1 MDRAEISRI
10 SRLGNGNRLNLR
22 HLAAS
27 RPKRGS
33 GPVRRLIFHDAAQ
46 YRPTS
51 SPPRWSPWRGAGTPG
66 LTFWRVP
73 LQQRVSTAVAP
84 LFPAVWRPDPF
95 SFPLLRLPPRL
106 LPVAFTGQCLLD
118 TEFLAR
124 LQVEGVPFD
133 FTDDVLLDDLPL
145 EAAEG
150 VLDRLAVLQH
160 YLSQLP
166 PRSRPDSSGGIMGPL
181 PASEPSRGEPTF
193 PSVPC
198 WA

>member
-1 MDRAEISRI
+1 MD
-10 SRLGNGNRLNLR
+10 GK
-22 HLAAS
+22 

-133 FTDDVLLDDLPL
+133 FTDDVLLNDLSL
-145 EAAEG
+145 EAAKR
-150 VLDRLAVLQH
+150 VLNRLAILEPH
-160 YLSQLP
+160 LSQTAP
-166 PRSRPDSSGGIMGPL
+166 
-181 PASEPSRGEPTF
+181 PSRANCSDSIKRPL
-193 PSVPC
+193 
-198 WA
+198 